1 MKITVLGTGAWG
13 SCLAKLLHESG
24 NEVTLWAH
32 NAQRLAQLAKT
43 GISEPYLS
51 GVKLPTDW
59 KTEPNLKKAA
69 AKAELL
75 VIAVA
80 SKAFRTVSAHL
91 PGFRGI
97 AVTCTKGIEF
107 DTGLTMSGILSQTMP
122 KARVAAM
129 SGPTLALEV
138 AKGVPAAIVA
148 ASKDENTA
156 NAVQNLFHRP
166 AFRVYTSDDVYG
178 VEMGGALKNVIAIA
192 AGIGDG
198 LGFGDNSKAALITR
212 GIVEITRLGVAGGA
226 RVETFSGLSGI
237 GDLTATCYSKLSRNR
252 TFGERLGNGEQLPQ
266 ILFDSANAAEGYH
279 AACSAH
285 QLAQKLGVPAP
296 IINEVYAVLYEG
308 KDARKAVM
316 DLTRRDPGS
325 ERL

>member
-1 MKITVLGTGAWG
+1 MKVTVLGAGAWG
-13 SCLAKLLHESG
+13 SSLAKLLHESG

-32 NAQRLAQLAKT
+32 NAERLAQLAKT
-43 GISEPYLS
+43 GVSEPYLS
-51 GVKLPTDW
+51 GVQLPTDW
-59 KTEPNLKKAA
+59 KTEPNLEKAA
-69 AKAELL
+69 AKAEAL

-80 SKAFRTVSAHL
+80 SKAFRTVSSHL
-91 PGFRGI
+91 PGFRGL

-107 DTGLTMSGILSQTMP
+107 DTGLTMSGILAETMP
-122 KARVAAM
+122 KARVAAL

-148 ASKDENTA
+148 ASKHEKTA
-156 NAVQNLFHRP
+156 AAVQKLFHRP

-198 LGFGDNSKAALITR
+198 LGFGDNSKAALVTR

-226 RVETFSGLSGI
+226 RIETFSGLSGI

-252 TFGERLGNGEQLPQ
+252 TFGERLGGGEQLPQ

-325 ERL
+325 ERP